1 MNRLGSLVGAP
12 RETHIR
18 MSDVATTPER
28 HGLVPLSPTTIRR
41 RIAEGTF
48 PQPRRYPGMSAC
60 FFVYGEILDWLEA
73 QAASNVDEEVCA

>member
-18 MSDVATTPER
+18 MADIATTPER
-28 HGLVPLSPTTIRR
+28 HGLVPLSPATIRR
-41 RIAEGTF
+41 KIADGTF
-48 PQPRRYPGMSAC
+48 PRPRRYPGMAAS

-73 QAASNVDEEVCA
+73 QTRSASEGMMQ